1 LHTPQRVSGS
11 PASRTISTARR
22 CPAVD
27 GVLAVAARHT
37 ACRSPRTTG
46 RQEDARI
53 NLDQEYEMAYWT
65 ERFGVSRN
73 QLRSGVAKAGPMV
86 KN

>member
-1 LHTPQRVSGS
+1 MADDLKE
-11 PASRTISTARR
+11 
-22 CPAVD
+22 
-27 GVLAVAARHT
+27 
-37 ACRSPRTTG
+37 TG

-73 QLRSGVAKAGPMV
+73 QLRSAVAKAGPMAAAARLTV
-86 KN
+86 HAKTYY